1 MDDKDLKLALELL
14 KNGRAKKSEL
24 AKIFGV
30 TETAIR
36 KRIEKLEKNGAI
48 LGYRAIIDFKK
59 LGLFSSLTGIDV
71 EPEHIWSVVEKI
83 KGFENVTSLFLTS
96 GDHVIMVEVVCKSM
110 QEISAFHEQI
120 AKIEG
125 VKRVC
130 PALIVEVVK

>member
-1 MDDKDLKLALELL
+1 MDEKDIRLTLELM
-14 KNGRAKKSEL
+14 KNGRAKKIEL

-36 KRIEKLEKNGAI
+36 KRIEKLEQAGVI
-48 LGYRAIIDFKK
+48 LGYKAIVDFKK

-71 EPEHIWSVVEKI
+71 EPEKLWNVVEKI
-83 KGFENVTSLFLTS
+83 KGLKNVVSLFLTS
-96 GDHVIMVEVVCKSM
+96 GDHVIMAEVVCESM
-110 QEISAFHEQI
+110 QEMMSFHEQI

-130 PALIVEVVK
+130 PAVIVEVVK

>member
-1 MDDKDLKLALELL
+1 MDERDLKLALELM

-24 AKIFGV
+24 AKIFGI

-36 KRIEKLEKNGAI
+36 KRIEKLEQSGVI

-71 EPEHIWSVVEKI
+71 EPDKLWGVVEKI
-83 KGFENVTSLFLTS
+83 KEFRNVTSLFLTS
-96 GDHVIMVEVVCKSM
+96 GDHVIMIEVICESM
-110 QEISAFHEQI
+110 QEMMAFHDQI

-125 VKRVC
+125 VKKVC
-130 PALIVEVVK
+130 PAIIVEVVK

>member
-1 MDDKDLKLALELL
+1 MDEKDLKLALELMR
-14 KNGRAKKSEL
+14 NGRAKKIEL

-36 KRIEKLEKNGAI
+36 KRIEKLEQAGVI
-48 LGYRAIIDFKK
+48 LGYKAIIDFKK

-71 EPEHIWSVVEKI
+71 EPERLWNVVEKI
-83 KGFENVTSLFLTS
+83 KGLKNVVSLFLTS
-96 GDHVIMVEVVCKSM
+96 GDHVIMVEVVCESM
-110 QEISAFHEQI
+110 QEMMAFHEQI

-130 PALIVEVVK
+130 PAVIVEVVK